1 MGEVGGQAGPW
12 RTHKV
17 AALSRSKGQV
27 VRVEPLFLLHSLQP
41 DLEEVGGEFKER
53 IKNSR

>member
-27 VRVEPLFLLHSLQP
+27 VRVEPLFLLNSLQP
-41 DLEEVGGEFKER
+41 DLEEVGGD
-53 IKNSR
+53 SRRE